1 VEILS
6 QLGDLFLAAVPTVV
20 IVFLFYF
27 FMRWSFFA
35 PMERVLTERHK
46 RAEGARQDAE
56 ASRAAAHEK
65 LRVYNEGLRKAR
77 GEIFA
82 SQESARRVVL
92 DNRQT
97 AVTAART
104 AAQAELRAA
113 KTALAAEVDA
123 TRALLQQS
131 SDSLAEEIA
140 ESLLTGERSGPG
152 GRAR

>member
-1 VEILS
+1 MEILN

-27 FMRWSFFA
+27 FMRWSFFG

-56 ASRAAAHEK
+56 TSRAAAHEK
-65 LRVYNEGLRKAR
+65 LRVYNDALRKAR

-82 SQESARRVVL
+82 SQELARCVVRDNRKTVVTSAR
-92 DNRQT
+92 T
-97 AVTAART
+97 PP
-104 AAQAELRAA
+104 QAELRAA

-131 SDSLAEEIA
+131 SDTLAEEIA
-140 ESLLTGERSGPG
+140 ESLLTGARSGPG
-152 GRAR
+152 GRSQ